1 MGTTST
7 FTSLEPGVS
16 SLQSRVWSRKTS
28 DFAVEGHLLRR
39 LVVMNRIELE
49 ARLSRER
56 ASLLESYA
64 ALSAED
70 VNQGLTASRHEGSA
84 HWSAKDHLAHL
95 AGIEH
100 IFNGIIRRHLAG
112 DPEPIRLPKG
122 PDGNLLP
129 RDQILPHV
137 HAMNEVWVNEHRD
150 KTFSEVVALGQK
162 IRSQTL
168 ALIAELTDEQL
179 QEKVTRAPWADGSIG
194 GILSVNAD
202 HGRNHFKQVTEALAS
217 NK

>member
-1 MGTTST
+1 
-7 FTSLEPGVS
+7 
-16 SLQSRVWSRKTS
+16 
-28 DFAVEGHLLRR
+28 
-39 LVVMNRIELE
+39 MNRTELE
-49 ARLSRER
+49 AKLDRER

-64 ALSAED
+64 ALSTED
-70 VNQGLTASRHEGSA
+70 VNRPLTVSQHEGGA

-95 AGIEH
+95 AGIEN

-129 RDQILPHV
+129 HDQIMPHI
-137 HAMNEVWVNEHRD
+137 HAMNEAWVNEHRD
-150 KTFSEVVALGQK
+150 NSFSEVIALGQK

-168 ALIAELTDEQL
+168 AMMAELTDEQL
-179 QEKVTRAPWADGSIG
+179 QEKVPGAPWSDGSIG

-202 HGRNHFKQVTEALAS
+202 HGRNHFKQVTEALA
-217 NK
+217 NKR

>member
-1 MGTTST
+1 
-7 FTSLEPGVS
+7 
-16 SLQSRVWSRKTS
+16 
-28 DFAVEGHLLRR
+28 
-39 LVVMNRIELE
+39 MNRIELE
-49 ARLSRER
+49 ARLNRER

-64 ALSAED
+64 SLSAED
-70 VNQGLTASRHEGSA
+70 VNRPVTASQHEGGA

-95 AGIEH
+95 AGIEN

-129 RDQILPHV
+129 RDQIMPHV
-137 HAMNEVWVNEHRD
+137 HAMNEAWVNEHRH
-150 KTFSEVVALGQK
+150 KSFSEVVALGQK

-168 ALIAELTDEQL
+168 AMMAELTDEQL
-179 QEKVTRAPWADGSIG
+179 QEKVPGAPWSDGSIG

-202 HGRNHFKQVTEALAS
+202 HGRNHFKQVTDALGTA
-217 NK
+217 K